1 MYSTT
6 NNQTTRKIYDLLDSI
21 QEKLSKSS
29 QVRKNLN
36 KTSYANI
43 NYNPPIE
50 TQYIL
55 RNPQQNITTDNIRY
69 INILPNQSNSFMN
82 NQTTLN
88 NSPSETD
95 IKKLIKDEFDKLI
108 SSHQLDIDNKFNTI
122 ENKLNEISNDYSYIK
137 NEQNNLNKQYNYIL
151 NNNNSNNDSNKK
163 LNLDVENSLKEIRA
177 LLNGFITQD
186 EFGKKYQEILEQIN
200 SGKNNNVLETKKLN
214 ENYNKLKNDFDNI
227 NQKIQE
233 FNINYENIANK
244 FENFY
249 ENYNNEINVIK
260 QNNNKILTNEIKLNE
275 INYKN
280 SFIQKKLDEYYQEL
294 NDYKNN
300 INLLISSNNEKI
312 NEIKNNLSKEKSK
325 ENQKNESS
333 LNSIKNIN
341 EILSNDLNEIRNE
354 IYQIKEKLKKVDL
367 INIEQIGKFDFD
379 KINLLSKECQ
389 EIKDNNPKLF
399 EFFEKYDISIKD
411 LNTKL
416 NKLNTDYE
424 NETKKRYNQINERLN
439 KFEEGIKD
447 INNNLPNKK
456 LSDIDK
462 GIKINEEDI
471 KQSKN
476 IKKID
481 NDSGIEI
488 INSQIINS
496 EEENKENIN
505 NENENAEKKDE
516 EKPRGNLPIPVDD
529 DKNDNNDDDDEFG
542 GFDVDDN

>member
-29 QVRKNLN
+29 QVRKTLN

-69 INILPNQSNSFMN
+69 INILPNQSSSFMN

-88 NSPSETD
+88 NSPSEID
-95 IKKLIKDEFDKLI
+95 IKKLIKDEFNKLI
-108 SSHQLDIDNKFNTI
+108 SSHQLDIDNKFNTM

-275 INYKN
+275 INNKN

-341 EILSNDLNEIRNE
+341 EILNNDLNEIRNE
-354 IYQIKEKLKKVDL
+354 IYQIKEKMKKVDL
-367 INIEQIGKFDFD
+367 INIEQINKLDFD

-447 INNNLPNKK
+447 INNNLPNQK
-456 LSDIDK
+456 LSNIDK

-496 EEENKENIN
+496 DEENKENIN

-529 DKNDNNDDDDEFG
+529 DKNDNNDDDEFG

>member
-29 QVRKNLN
+29 QVRKALN

-69 INILPNQSNSFMN
+69 INILPNQSSSFMN

-88 NSPSETD
+88 NSPSEID
-95 IKKLIKDEFDKLI
+95 IKKLIKDEFNKLI
-108 SSHQLDIDNKFNTI
+108 SSHQLDIDNKFNTM

-233 FNINYENIANK
+233 FNINNENIANK

-275 INYKN
+275 INNKN

-354 IYQIKEKLKKVDL
+354 IYQIKEKMKKVDL
-367 INIEQIGKFDFD
+367 INIEQINKFDFD

-447 INNNLPNKK
+447 INNNLPNQK

-496 EEENKENIN
+496 DEENKENIN

-529 DKNDNNDDDDEFG
+529 DKNDNNDDDEFG

>member
-29 QVRKNLN
+29 QVRKALN

-69 INILPNQSNSFMN
+69 INILPNQSSSFMN

-88 NSPSETD
+88 NSPSEID
-95 IKKLIKDEFDKLI
+95 IKKLIKDEFNKLI
-108 SSHQLDIDNKFNTI
+108 SSHQLDIDNKFNTM

-200 SGKNNNVLETKKLN
+200 SGKNNNLLETKKLN

-233 FNINYENIANK
+233 FNINNENIANK

-249 ENYNNEINVIK
+249 ENYNNEINIIK

-275 INYKN
+275 INNKN

-367 INIEQIGKFDFD
+367 INIEQINKFDFD

-447 INNNLPNKK
+447 INNNLPNQK
-456 LSDIDK
+456 LSNIDK

-496 EEENKENIN
+496 DEENKENIN

-529 DKNDNNDDDDEFG
+529 DKNDNNDDDEFG

>member
-69 INILPNQSNSFMN
+69 INILPNQSSSFMN

-88 NSPSETD
+88 NSPSEID
-95 IKKLIKDEFDKLI
+95 IKKLIKDEFNKLI
-108 SSHQLDIDNKFNTI
+108 SSHQLDIDNKFNTM

-233 FNINYENIANK
+233 FNINNENIANK

-275 INYKN
+275 INNKN

-341 EILSNDLNEIRNE
+341 EILNNDLNEIRNE
-354 IYQIKEKLKKVDL
+354 IYQIKEKMKKVDL

-496 EEENKENIN
+496 DEENKENIN

-529 DKNDNNDDDDEFG
+529 DKNDNNDDDEFG

>member
-69 INILPNQSNSFMN
+69 INILPNQSSSFMN

-88 NSPSETD
+88 NSPSEID
-95 IKKLIKDEFDKLI
+95 IKKLIKDEFNKLI
-108 SSHQLDIDNKFNTI
+108 SSHQLDIDNKFNTM

-233 FNINYENIANK
+233 FNINNENIANK

-275 INYKN
+275 INNKN

-354 IYQIKEKLKKVDL
+354 IYKIKEKMKKVDL
-367 INIEQIGKFDFD
+367 INIEQINKFDFD

-447 INNNLPNKK
+447 INNNLPNQK
-456 LSDIDK
+456 LSNIDK

-496 EEENKENIN
+496 DEENKENIN

-529 DKNDNNDDDDEFG
+529 DKNDNNDDEFG

>member
-108 SSHQLDIDNKFNTI
+108 SSHQLDIDNKFNTM

-163 LNLDVENSLKEIRA
+163 LNLDVENSLKEIRT

-200 SGKNNNVLETKKLN
+200 SGKNNNLLETKKLN

-233 FNINYENIANK
+233 FNINNENIANK

-275 INYKN
+275 INNKN

-341 EILSNDLNEIRNE
+341 EILNNDLNEIRNE

-447 INNNLPNKK
+447 INNNLPNQK
-456 LSDIDK
+456 LSNIDK

-496 EEENKENIN
+496 DEENKENIN

>member
-29 QVRKNLN
+29 QVRRNLN

-69 INILPNQSNSFMN
+69 INILPNQSSSFMN

-88 NSPSETD
+88 NSPSEID
-95 IKKLIKDEFDKLI
+95 IKKLIKDEFNKLI
-108 SSHQLDIDNKFNTI
+108 SSHQLDIDNKFNTM

-233 FNINYENIANK
+233 FNINNENIANK

-275 INYKN
+275 INNKN

-341 EILSNDLNEIRNE
+341 EILSNNLNEIRNE

-367 INIEQIGKFDFD
+367 INIEQINKFDFD

-447 INNNLPNKK
+447 INNNLPNQK
-456 LSDIDK
+456 LSNIDK

-496 EEENKENIN
+496 DEENKENIN

-529 DKNDNNDDDDEFG
+529 DKNDDNDDDEFG

>member
-69 INILPNQSNSFMN
+69 INILPNQSSSFMN

-88 NSPSETD
+88 NSPSEID
-95 IKKLIKDEFDKLI
+95 IKKLIKDEFNKLI
-108 SSHQLDIDNKFNTI
+108 SSHQLDIDNKFNTM

-214 ENYNKLKNDFDNI
+214 ENYKKLKNDFDNI

-233 FNINYENIANK
+233 FNINNENIANK

-275 INYKN
+275 INNKN

-325 ENQKNESS
+325 ENIKNESS

-367 INIEQIGKFDFD
+367 INIEQINKFDFD

-447 INNNLPNKK
+447 INNNLPNQK
-456 LSDIDK
+456 LSNIDK

-496 EEENKENIN
+496 DEENKENIN

-529 DKNDNNDDDDEFG
+529 DKNDNNDDDEFG